1 MSFRFAAAFGA
12 VAITFAYAAGPA
24 LAHEGHEKRD
34 AAAVS
39 SEGSTAGTASTSTR
53 FELVA
58 LATPS
63 GLDIYI
69 DEFAT
74 NAPVDGA
81 SVEIDT
87 PEGPRTVRSQ
97 PGQPYRLDAEFV
109 KKPGDYELVATIQ
122 AGGVLEILPFAVHIA
137 QQGESQPRQI
147 ETALGHNSGILHP
160 YVLAALG
167 LGGCAGLAFGWM
179 AWGRKAGIAAV
190 LLVGLSLMP
199 RLALAHEG
207 EDHGDEET
215 AAPAAGV
222 LAHRL
227 PDGSIVVPKALQ
239 RVFAIRTLVSETG
252 GYRRAVELP
261 GRVIPDPNASGF
273 VQAAISG
280 RLSPPPDGFPRLGTP
295 VKAGDLLAYV
305 TPPLQAIDLSDM
317 RQRQG
322 ELDQQIAIFE
332 RRVARYE
339 VLAPSGATPR
349 SQLEE
354 TKLELEGLRTRRASL
369 DRARRDTE
377 ALTAPVAGIIADGS
391 PVAGQVA
398 QVNAVIFQIIDPA
411 RLWVEALSFESVPD
425 DAVASGQTSSGAK
438 LTLAYR
444 GAGFADRNQ
453 SVPVHFA
460 IEGEASGL
468 RAGQFVTV
476 VLSTNDERKGI
487 AVPRT
492 ALVRNAN
499 GQDFVFEH
507 VAAERFAA
515 RAVRYEPLD
524 GDRVLV
530 LAGLDSG
537 RRIVVQGAELL
548 DHVR

>member
-12 VAITFAYAAGPA
+12 VAILLAGAAGPA
-24 LAHEGHEKRD
+24 LAHEDHEERA
-34 AAAVS
+34 AAAVPS
-39 SEGSTAGTASTSTR
+39 SGSPPGAESTSTR

-58 LATPS
+58 LAML
-63 GLDIYI
+63 GGIEIYI

-81 SVEIDT
+81 TVEIET
-87 PEGPRTVRSQ
+87 PEGPKAARSR
-97 PGQPYRLDAEFV
+97 PGQPYRLDTDFV
-109 KKPGDYELVATIQ
+109 KKPGQYDLVATIQ
-122 AGGVLEILPFAVHIA
+122 AGGVVDVLPFTVHVALDGAAQSQEAAV
-137 QQGESQPRQI
+137 QDR
-147 ETALGHNSGILHP
+147 NSGILQP
-160 YVLAALG
+160 YTLAALVLGG
-167 LGGCAGLAFGWM
+167 LGGLAFGRM
-179 AWGRKAGIAAV
+179 AWGRRVGTAAL
-190 LLVGLSLMP
+190 LLVGLSLIP
-199 RLALAHEG
+199 RPTLAHEG
-207 EDHGDEET
+207 EEHGDQGMP
-215 AAPAAGV
+215 APLAGV

-227 PDGSIVVPKALQ
+227 PDGSIFVPKALQ

-252 GYRRAVELP
+252 AYRRAVELP

-273 VQAAISG
+273 VQAAIGG
-280 RLSPPPDGFPRLGTP
+280 RLSPPPNGFPRLGTP

-305 TPPLQAIDLSDM
+305 TPPLQAIDVSDM

-377 ALTAPVAGIIADGS
+377 ALTAPVDGIIADGS

-411 RLWVEALSFESVPD
+411 RLWVEALSFESVPH
-425 DAVASGQTSSGAK
+425 DAAASGQTSSGAK
-438 LTLAYR
+438 LTLSYR

-460 IEGEASGL
+460 IEGETNGL

-476 VLSTNDERKGI
+476 VLSTSDERKGI

-499 GQDFVFEH
+499 GQDFIFDH
-507 VAAERFAA
+507 VAAERFVA

-530 LAGLDSG
+530 LAGLESG
-537 RRIVVQGAELL
+537 YRIVVQGAELL